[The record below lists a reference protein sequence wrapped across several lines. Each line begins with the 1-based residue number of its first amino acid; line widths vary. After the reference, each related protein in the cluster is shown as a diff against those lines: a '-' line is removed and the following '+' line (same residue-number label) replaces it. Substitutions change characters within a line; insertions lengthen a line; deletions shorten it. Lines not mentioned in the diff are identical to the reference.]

1 MGGTRSITEWLVA
14 VALFATV
21 GWLLYGPIQGLL
33 GPSTTTAVDIEER
46 RPDGVPADATPVALL
61 VFLDG
66 RELRVGDPTST
77 LNALVDESMAEG
89 QPRISRGPFGDRQV
103 RAYQRDGTRF
113 YVVSERTEPG
123 GRVSVAGIFLR

>member
-1 MGGTRSITEWLVA
+1 
-14 VALFATV
+14 
-21 GWLLYGPIQGLL
+21 
-33 GPSTTTAVDIEER
+33 
-46 RPDGVPADATPVALL
+46 VALL